1 MEKAIEQTAGTYD
14 VSVQWRPFLL
24 RPDNP
29 REGIPKAPDTP
40 DNPRVGARMKQAGQ
54 SVGIDFTGK
63 CDRTPS
69 TIWAHCLL
77 QHALDT
83 QGAEMQN
90 KLSEVIF
97 RAYFTDGLY
106 PDVDN
111 LVQLAA
117 EVGMDGEEA
126 RGVLESGQHEEQVLK
141 EVRGYSRGGVSGVPF
156 FIINGQPAF
165 SGAQDWSSFVQ
176 AFKQLTA

>member
-1 MEKAIEQTAGTYD
+1 MSSAHRVFRGTRHARQPSGGRAHEAG
-14 VSVQWRPFLL
+14 WPG
-24 RPDNP
+24 P
-29 REGIPKAPDTP
+29 EAPYLP
-40 DNPRVGARMKQAGQ
+40 SLFSCP

-117 EVGMDGEEA
+117 GLSFL
-126 RGVLESGQHEEQVLK
+126 RLTT
-141 EVRGYSRGGVSGVPF
+141 VRF
-156 FIINGQPAF
+156 FSCF
-165 SGAQDWSSFVQ
+165 S
-176 AFKQLTA
+176 